1 MRLALA
7 LWLLAAPGPAPTV
20 IQAPAPGDRTPR
32 ALGTAEDVRR
42 LCQALEF
49 PERASR
55 REKGPE
61 RAQSEARQDE
71 RRGRALGRRYRAEI
85 SGKGLAFDYD
95 EDGKRLL
102 LTERAQLVAVGGSL
116 RVWAAEDPEMPVP
129 ADPARARRIAA
140 AARNGEATL
149 RLVFA
154 LPEDEEVAV
163 CAHPAGARQYTLA
176 VEPVSWSYRV
186 GDRVLARGGEEAER
200 REAAPGA
207 RPQVAVGPPI
217 GADGAA
223 VRRAVQARAGELAA
237 CYARARQDRPA
248 LDGTLALEL
257 DLDPAGGPARNARVA
272 MDSAHDEGLARCAL
286 SAVRKVRFPR
296 GPGGRV
302 QVPLHFTLEEPAA
315 DQVQRQ

>member
-7 LWLLAAPGPAPTV
+7 LWLLAAPGPAV
-20 IQAPAPGDRTPR
+20 IQAPAEEDRTPL
-32 ALGTAEDVRR
+32 ALETAEDVRR

-55 REKGPE
+55 RERGPA
-61 RAQSEARQDE
+61 RAQAEVRQDE
-71 RRGRALGRRYRAEI
+71 RRGRALGRRYRAEV
-85 SGKGLAFDYD
+85 SGRGLAFDYD
-95 EDGKRLL
+95 DDGKRLL
-102 LTERAQLVAVGGSL
+102 LTERAQLVAAGGSL
-116 RVWAAEDPEMPVP
+116 RVWATEDPEMPAP
-129 ADPARARRIAA
+129 ADPALARRVAA

-163 CAHPAGARQYTLA
+163 CAHAAGARQYTLA
-176 VEPVSWSYRV
+176 VEPVSWAYRV
-186 GDRVLARGGEEAER
+186 GERVLARGGEEPER

-207 RPQVAVGPPI
+207 RPRVAVGPPI
-217 GADGAA
+217 GGDGAA
-223 VRRAVQARAGELAA
+223 VRRAVEERAGDLAA
-237 CYARARQDRPA
+237 CYARARRERPA

-272 MDSAHDEGLARCAL
+272 MDSVHDEGLSGCAL
-286 SAVRKVRFPR
+286 AAVRKVRFRR